1 MFQRDDPRPVK
12 ARRWLVFVVVLVGCV
27 CGAVYAYQ
35 GMNSD
40 GYRAG
45 NWALVIC
52 VPLVGIPLLYGVQL
66 VSETYSYARFRRRAQ
81 TAYLAPAVPT
91 CDLCDTRPA
100 SWNTRTNEWMDTC
113 RDCRN
118 PDYYDNDHMIG

>member
-1 MFQRDDPRPVK
+1 MFQRDTPRPVK
-12 ARRWLVFVVVLVGCV
+12 ARRWLAFVVVLVACV
-27 CGAVYAYQ
+27 WGAIAMYR

-45 NWALVIC
+45 NWALVFC
-52 VPLVGIPLLYGVQL
+52 VPLAGIPLLYGVQL
-66 VSETYSYARFRRRAQ
+66 IVETRSYARFRREQ
-81 TAYLAPAVPT
+81 PEYVGPSLPP
-91 CDLCDTRPA
+91 CDLCGTRTA

-113 RDCRN
+113 GDCRN